1 MKIAILEDEMLHIYR
16 LTQKLSTVLNNLG
29 VTDYELKT
37 FKDPA
42 ALLAEL
48 FIPSEQNVYF
58 LDLELNGEQ
67 HRGLEISKLIRQHD
81 RYASLIFFTSHIE
94 LLPVTYRYKVSAL
107 DFIAKDSPTILADL
121 TEDLKLILQ
130 KQKSPASEMFHLQV
144 GNKFL
149 NLSFNEICFFESH
162 YSNSHASILWLV
174 DNREM
179 QIAKNLH
186 ELEKQET
193 RLVRVHRS
201 YLVNLDNVEFI
212 DKTNKLLHFKN
223 ELTCPISRRKL
234 KAIQEQLQNKKTP

>member
-1 MKIAILEDEMLHIYR
+1 
-16 LTQKLSTVLNNLG
+16 
-29 VTDYELKT
+29 
-37 FKDPA
+37 
-42 ALLAEL
+42 
-48 FIPSEQNVYF
+48 
-58 LDLELNGEQ
+58 
-67 HRGLEISKLIRQHD
+67 
-81 RYASLIFFTSHIE
+81 
-94 LLPVTYRYKVSAL
+94 
-107 DFIAKDSPTILADL
+107 
-121 TEDLKLILQ
+121 
-130 KQKSPASEMFHLQV
+130 MFHLQV

-234 KAIQEQLQNKKTP
+234 KAIQEQLQSKKTP